1 MTEAIREK
9 TDFSDVIFPSITM
22 IFATAFVFGGFYVAL
37 GNVLFGVWW
46 EKQEI
51 IHLTNRNRC
60 VYTTE
65 SEDSTNL
72 QETSVSVTY

>member
-1 MTEAIREK
+1 MLVQRKNVRMCWKVIEMSHPYVERKGDSFQIINAIK
-9 TDFSDVIFPSITM
+9 K
-22 IFATAFVFGGFYVAL
+22 Y
-37 GNVLFGVWW
+37 
-46 EKQEI
+46 Q
-51 IHLTNRNRC
+51 LTNKSDR